1 MELIAFREKP
11 DNFRESVRSKLSLA
25 QPGQPVRG
33 TPSYSPS
40 LFPMRLAAP
49 LTGDRG
55 TMKRFF
61 FNLRGAENTDDPF
74 GLVYAGELEAFRAA
88 QRLADDLSKARP
100 NLHGNTCVAVARR
113 DADDLYLVS
122 I

>member
-1 MELIAFREKP
+1 
-11 DNFRESVRSKLSLA
+11 
-25 QPGQPVRG
+25 
-33 TPSYSPS
+33 
-40 LFPMRLAAP
+40 
-49 LTGDRG
+49 
-55 TMKRFF
+55 
-61 FNLRGAENTDDPF
+61 
-74 GLVYAGELEAFRAA
+74 VYAGELEAFRAA